1 MIGKC
6 KKEFDWNSV
15 PNSHVGFLNKGP
27 ITQILCEI
35 NFGELKSLK
44 TSILTQLETLNFD
57 FYDFL
62 LTFNK

>member
-35 NFGELKSLK
+35 NFGQFRSYK
-44 TSILTQLETLNFD
+44 TAVFALFGAVKFD
-57 FYDFL
+57 NLVNYSHQ
-62 LTFNK
+62 KV